1 MTDTLMRLPAVVAAV
16 GYSRS
21 TLYALIKQQKFPA
34 PRKLAGGGAVAWRAS
49 DVQAWIQSQ
58 AEAPRQGA
66 K

>member
-1 MTDTLMRLPAVVAAV
+1 MTDTLMRLPAVMAAV

-34 PRKLAGGGAVAWRAS
+34 PRRLAGGGAVAWRS
-49 DVQAWIQSQ
+49 SEVQTWIESQ
-58 AEAPRQGA
+58 GAVGQQGA